1 MIPAVGLAAALRRS
15 IDLRRSL
22 ASRLTGRPSDE
33 VQPAP
38 RTFGNARQGLV
49 QACRTASPA
58 SYRYAPEDGP
68 RGPRSRL
75 TVGAV
80 FRLRSTNRVY
90 AHVWSPGRGWRTH
103 RVDRVVG
110 PVTVAPLGKRR
121 RLSTPPGFRR
131 AYYRRVGT
139 LLASIT

>member
-1 MIPAVGLAAALRRS
+1 MIPRVGLAAKLLRS

-22 ASRLTGRPSDE
+22 QDKLRPQPEEENPKSFAS
-33 VQPAP
+33 P
-38 RTFGNARQGLV
+38 RRGLIE
-49 QACRTASPA
+49 ACKRSLPA
-58 SYRYAPEDGP
+58 SYTYSPEPRG
-68 RGPRSRL
+68 RGPRRGL
-75 TVGAV
+75 TIGAV

-103 RVDRVVG
+103 RVDRVSG
-110 PVTVAPLGKRR
+110 PVIVTPLGGRR
-121 RLSTPPGFRR
+121 RLPTPPGFRR